1 MNFRQDGLAL
11 AAERRARFF
20 SQTAVGADV
29 VVAFQPANRG
39 YLTGYFS
46 MAQDIVPGYRAAVV
60 ATASKVVLVT
70 GAADAGPALEWVD
83 GPDAIFRYGTFYFEV
98 AAGQP
103 DLYTG
108 RPTYPDFDAALVA
121 AVDGVSRP
129 GDTIGLDLA
138 SMTDPMTAPL
148 LERLHPHQTVSS
160 FSALAQARC
169 IKLPGEMER
178 IRHATK
184 LVELG
189 LETVRTTL
197 RPGMTEAEI
206 AAIITCEMAAG
217 GARPYLVSVT
227 SGPRSALADAYPTRR
242 EIARGELLR
251 IDAGCV
257 VDGFCSDMARTFVIG
272 EPDALIAR
280 RHDAIV
286 RGLHRELELV
296 RAGMCADHLFRETI
310 ETVRRHGIPNYR
322 RHHCGH
328 GLGIGGYEMPIIA
341 AGVETP
347 LQEGMCLC
355 VETPFY
361 ELGWGGMMIEDTIR
375 VTETGY
381 EPITKISQ
389 ELFVC

>member
-11 AAERRARFF
+11 AAERRTRFF
-20 SQTAVGADV
+20 SRTAVGADV

-39 YLTGYFS
+39 YLTGYFN
-46 MAQDIVPGYRAAVV
+46 MAQDIVPGYRSAVV
-60 ATASKVVLVT
+60 ATASKLVLVT
-70 GAADAGPALEWVD
+70 GAADAGPALEWV
-83 GPDAIFRYGTFYFEV
+83 GGADALFRYGTFYFES
-98 AAGQP
+98 ASDQL
-103 DLYTG
+103 DLDVG
-108 RPTYPDFDAALVA
+108 CPTYPDFDAALIA
-121 AVDGVSRP
+121 AVDAVSHP
-129 GDTIGLDLA
+129 GDTIGLDLV
-138 SMTDPMTAPL
+138 SMNDPMAAPL
-148 LERLHPHQTVSS
+148 LERLQPTQPVSV
-160 FSALAQARC
+160 FTALAEARC
-169 IKLPGEMER
+169 IKLPGELER
-178 IRHATK
+178 IHHATK

-206 AAIITCEMAAG
+206 AAVMTSEMVAG
-217 GARPYLVSVT
+217 GARPYFVSVT
-227 SGPRSALADAYPTRR
+227 SGPRTALADAYPTGR
-242 EIARGELLR
+242 EIGRGELLR

-272 EPDALIAR
+272 EPDALIAK

-286 RGLHRELELV
+286 QGLHRELELV
-296 RAGMCADHLFRETI
+296 RAGVSADSLFRETI
-310 ETVRRHGIPNYR
+310 ETVRRHGIPDYR

-341 AGVETP
+341 AGVETS
-347 LQEGMCLC
+347 LQADMCLC

-361 ELGWGGMMIEDTIR
+361 ELGWGGMMIEDTIV

-381 EPITKISQ
+381 EPITTISQ